1 MRIDYSI
8 RLNAPKSQITLY
20 TAVSILAE
28 GGAGF
33 ITAEDDFTFKAG
45 TRVEVLH
52 PWVAEKRLKHT
63 KLFEQN
69 RLPGAVG
76 AAALGKAFHLIW
88 DAIQEG
94 TRLQHA
100 KKSASKDR
108 KADEDSLGLF

>member
-8 RLNAPKSQITLY
+8 RLKAPKSQITLY

-45 TRVEVLH
+45 TRVGVLH
-52 PWVAEKRLKHT
+52 PWIAEKRLKHT

-76 AAALGKAFHLIW
+76 AAALGKAFHLVW
-88 DAIQEG
+88 DAIEEG
-94 TRLQHA
+94 MRLQHA